1 MCRLDTSS
9 VHLKTGTMKRI
20 TILSGL
26 LTVALIFIACNDD
39 SSDGTSGDNTNQN
52 ANPSVVPN
60 ATNLEMPRLDKQT
73 GDIYSHYVTYNGTQ
87 VLNYTVDWHK
97 EKKHSRWVAFVFTNT
112 TAGTSWNRNNWRGT
126 EWNGIVWKGDPFQA
140 DPDIPAGER
149 TELEDYQKSGYNRG
163 HLCASADRLFSM
175 DANGQTFYLS
185 NMSPQMGKFNQ
196 DDWVDLEGQVQ
207 NWGRN
212 SSFRDTLF
220 VVKGGTILDNQIKEY
235 TRSGMAVPKYYFMA
249 LLCKKY
255 EGGQNTYKTI
265 GFWVEH
271 KSYGGN
277 PDLRSWAVSIDE
289 LEEKTGIDFFCNLP
303 DRIEIP
309 VEQTYNIESW
319 SGL

>member
-1 MCRLDTSS
+1 MKKKTLFLCLLALSS
-9 VHLKTGTMKRI
+9 TFT
-20 TILSGL
+20 
-26 LTVALIFIACNDD
+26 ACNDD
-39 SSDGTSGDNTNQN
+39 SSDGASGDTTNQN
-52 ANPSVVPN
+52 ANPSVIPN
-60 ATNLEMPRLDKQT
+60 AANLEMPRLDDQT
-73 GDIYSHYVTYNGTQ
+73 GDIYSHYVTYNGTR

-97 EKKHSRWVAFVFTNT
+97 EKKHSRWVAFIFTNT
-112 TAGTSWNRNNWRGT
+112 TAGTSWNRNNWKGT
-126 EWNGIVWKGDPFQA
+126 EWNGTVWEGDPFQA

-149 TELEDYQKSGYNRG
+149 TELEDYRGSGYNRG
-163 HLCASADRLFSM
+163 HLCASADRLFSK

-185 NMSPQMGKFNQ
+185 NMSPQMGRFNQ

-220 VVKGGTILDNQIKEY
+220 VVKGGTILDGQIKAY
-235 TRSGMAVPKYYFMA
+235 TRSGMPVPKYYFMA

-255 EGGQNTYKTI
+255 ASGQNTYKAI

-303 DRIEIP
+303 DRIETP

-319 SGL
+319 NGL